1 MMDSR
6 EKLVSRVREA
16 LARRKSFEEKRMF
29 GGTAFM
35 LDGKM
40 CIGTVKDDLV
50 VRVGPEQNERALAMP
65 NARQMDFTGRP
76 MKGFVFVS
84 TDRLTDAELEKWLDM
99 SISYVSTLK
108 KQPKRQRPKKKNDNN
123 NDNNS
128 RRR

>member
-40 CIGTVKDDLV
+40 CIGTLKDDLV
-50 VRVGPEQNERALAMP
+50 VRVGPEQDERAFGMAS
-65 NARQMDFTGRP
+65 ARQMDFTGRP

-84 TDRLTDAELEKWLDM
+84 TGRLTDAELEKRVDM

-108 KQPKRQRPKKKNDNN
+108 NQPKRQRPKKKNDNN
-123 NDNNS
+123 DNNS

>member
-6 EKLVSRVREA
+6 EQLVNRVRKA
-16 LARRKSFEEKRMF
+16 LAARRSFEEKKMF

-40 CIGTVKDDLV
+40 CIGTVKGDLV
-50 VRVGPEQNERALAMP
+50 VRVGPEQNEQALAMP
-65 NARQMDFTGRP
+65 HARQMDFTGRP

-84 TDRLTDAELEKWLDM
+84 TDKLTDAELEKWLDM

-108 KQPKRQRPKKKNDNN
+108 RQPKRRLNN
-123 NDNNS
+123 NH
-128 RRR
+128 RR